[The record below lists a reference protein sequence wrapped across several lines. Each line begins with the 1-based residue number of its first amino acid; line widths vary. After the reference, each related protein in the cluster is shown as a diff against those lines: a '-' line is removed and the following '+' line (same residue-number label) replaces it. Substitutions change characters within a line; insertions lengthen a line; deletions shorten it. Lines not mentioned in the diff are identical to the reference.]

1 MLMYIDFGGISL
13 LKKCQNKLGQC
24 PKERC
29 FFSGMA
35 SLSLSCVCDAGEEL
49 LSRKPT
55 AWPPES
61 EAQT

>member
-1 MLMYIDFGGISL
+1 M
-13 LKKCQNKLGQC
+13 
-24 PKERC
+24 PKRKV